1 MITTLTLNPAYDVH
15 AKISRFKLS
24 CENLAD
30 EVTRDVGGK
39 GINISNAL
47 CANGVDN
54 TALVL
59 LGSENSADFKAGLL
73 RAGIKYTAIEC
84 PGRIRENITIHPQTG
99 KETRLSFKGFECN
112 ADVLGKMLAL
122 IDTNGIVTFTGSLP
136 KGIAADDA
144 ERFLIELKRRG
155 ARLVIDSK
163 SVTLP
168 MLYRIKPWL
177 IKPNEEEIEAYFGK
191 MTEEKLFECALK
203 LNERGIE
210 NVMISLGGDG
220 AILASDGKAYRA
232 RVPKIEVRSTIGAGD
247 SSIAGFIA
255 FGGDAEFRL
264 KNAMA
269 YGASACMREGTNPP
283 RMEEIESIL
292 NKIKIDQYN

>member
-15 AKISRFKLS
+15 AKISQFKLS

-73 RAGIKYTAIEC
+73 RAGIKYTAFEC

-112 ADVLGKMLAL
+112 ADVLDKMLAL
-122 IDTNGIVTFTGSLP
+122 IDANGIVTFTGSLP
-136 KGIAADDA
+136 QGIDEDSA
-144 ERFLIELKRRG
+144 ESFLIELKRRG
-155 ARLVIDSK
+155 AKLVIDSK

-177 IKPNEEEIEAYFGK
+177 IKPNEEEIETYFGK
-191 MTEEKLFECALK
+191 VSDDKLVDCALE
-203 LNERGIE
+203 LNARGIE

-220 AILASDGKAYRA
+220 AILANGGKTYRA

-247 SSIAGFIA
+247 SSVAGFIA
-255 FGGDAEFRL
+255 CDGNAEFRL

-269 YGASACMREGTNPP
+269 YGAAACMREGTNPP
-283 RMEEIESIL
+283 RKKDIESIL
-292 NKIKIDQYN
+292 NKIKIDEYN